1 MIKMNQTEAPHHTKL
16 FHSLL
21 KQIDHK
27 SKFEYNIKTNIWK
40 SEDKTYIEIDIKR
53 DDGGIM
59 FYVLK
64 KFIDRLKEHGIPNY
78 HHINIWAI
86 LPAEDGF
93 ITLSGKFEE

>member
-1 MIKMNQTEAPHHTKL
+1 MNQTEAPHHTKL

-27 SKFEYNIKTNIWK
+27 PKFEYNIKTTIWK
-40 SEDKTYIEIDIKR
+40 SGDKTYIEIDIKR

-64 KFIDRLKEHGIPNY
+64 KFIDRLKEHDI
-78 HHINIWAI
+78 HIWAI

-93 ITLSGKFEE
+93 ITLSGGIEERSY